1 METINLIEICLII
14 NIITAKNQNISI
26 IDFLKIRIF
35 SKFCIT
41 FLFRNWFI
49 DSIMCI
55 FDFK

>member
-41 FLFRNWFI
+41 FLFRN
-49 DSIMCI
+49 
-55 FDFK
+55 